1 MTFFIFFFSS
11 RRRHTRCALVT
22 GVQTCALPICHRD
35 VDALRAT
42 TVARDT
48 DARRVDDAGTDQL
61 GNRILEAS
69 CVVEPN
75 AVLNL
80 TRRPVLRL
88 VDPRLINGPGFR
100 ALRRERHVHEQ
111 YDIAALGENLGGI
124 LPPILLVRKALVGI
138 RAVRD
143 PDCRITL
150 NLRVRSEAR
159 RDGEECVST
168 CRTRWAQY

>member
-1 MTFFIFFFSS
+1 MAAIAA
-11 RRRHTRCALVT
+11 RCRAEHLRL
-22 GVQTCALPICHRD
+22 GHRD

-88 VDPRLINGPGFR
+88 VD
-100 ALRRERHVHEQ
+100 
-111 YDIAALGENLGGI
+111 
-124 LPPILLVRKALVGI
+124 
-138 RAVRD
+138 
-143 PDCRITL
+143 
-150 NLRVRSEAR
+150 RSE
-159 RDGEECVST
+159 EHTSELQSLM
-168 CRTRWAQY
+168 RTPYAVFCMNKQKQHTPE

>member
-1 MTFFIFFFSS
+1 MAAIAA
-11 RRRHTRCALVT
+11 RCRAEHLRL
-22 GVQTCALPICHRD
+22 GHRD

-75 AVLNL
+75 AVMNL

-88 VDPRLINGPGFR
+88 VDPRLINGPGFS
-100 ALRRERHVHEQ
+100 ALRRERHDHEQ
-111 YDIAALGENLGGI
+111 SDIAARGAQLE
-124 LPPILLVRKALVGI
+124 RK
-138 RAVRD
+138 
-143 PDCRITL
+143 
-150 NLRVRSEAR
+150 
-159 RDGEECVST
+159 ST
-168 CRTRWAQY
+168 